1 MRKVLRERVEERKGS
16 GRMLVEKSLKEA
28 LKYFINGKPVT
39 VLYIGEDGGMDARKL
54 EDTLNQKEKHF
65 LVDVP
70 AIEKPEFAKAL
81 ADMVEARKRQRPVP
95 ELKDLP
101 DDEPEEDLDEEPE
114 KKSADAEEY
123 TDPGKACPPCRSRKT
138 GWKKKR

>member
-1 MRKVLRERVEERKGS
+1 MRKVLRERVEGRKGN

-54 EDTLNQKEKHF
+54 EDTLNQKENHF

-70 AIEKPEFAKAL
+70 AVENPEFAKAL
-81 ADMVEARKRQRPVP
+81 ADMVEAGKRQRPVP
-95 ELKDLP
+95 ELKELP
-101 DDEPEEDLDEEPE
+101 EDKQEDLDEEPE
-114 KKSADAEEY
+114 KKSVDVGEH

>member
-1 MRKVLRERVEERKGS
+1 
-16 GRMLVEKSLKEA
+16 MLVEKSLKEA

-54 EDTLNQKEKHF
+54 EDTLNQKENHF

-70 AIEKPEFAKAL
+70 AIENPEFAKAL
-81 ADMVEARKRQRPVP
+81 ADMVEAGKKQRPVP
-95 ELKDLP
+95 ELRDLP
-101 DDEPEEDLDEEPE
+101 DDEPEEDPDEEPE
-114 KKSADAEEY
+114 KKPAE
-123 TDPGKACPPCRSRKT
+123 TDTSVDPGKACPPCRSRKT

>member
-1 MRKVLRERVEERKGS
+1 
-16 GRMLVEKSLKEA
+16 MLVEKSLKEA

-70 AIEKPEFAKAL
+70 AIENPEFAKAL
-81 ADMVEARKRQRPVP
+81 ADMVETGKRQRPVP

-101 DDEPEEDLDEEPE
+101 EDELEEDLDEEPE
-114 KKSADAEEY
+114 KKSVDVEDHA
-123 TDPGKACPPCRSRKT
+123 DPGKACPPRRTISMRR
-138 GWKKKR
+138 KKKSGNW